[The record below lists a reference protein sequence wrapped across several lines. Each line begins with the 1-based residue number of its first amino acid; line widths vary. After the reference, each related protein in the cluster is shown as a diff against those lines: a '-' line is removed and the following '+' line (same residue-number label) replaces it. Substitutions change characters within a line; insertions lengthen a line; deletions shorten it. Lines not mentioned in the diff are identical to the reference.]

1 MSPDALATL
10 LLREGILSQA
20 RVEEAQER
28 QVMAGGTLDAAL
40 LELGFMDEAA
50 LLPLLERA
58 YHARAVGRAEL
69 AAVDPKVTAVFPR
82 RIAEKH
88 SVAPV
93 EVTGRRL
100 LLAVAGPPD
109 LALLDEIGFMLSV
122 YVRPATT
129 TQARVA
135 WALSRLYGVA
145 VPPRLEALLAR
156 SGEAP
161 EALRAAAEAWQTR
174 SSSRAAPIAEPAAPI
189 EESAAPAPGSPAA
202 APSRDASGWSVAA
215 HVGLDAKAPSAPSL
229 EALDG
234 GSLEAA
240 ATAKAAQA
248 RAARDPEARRRNE
261 RVLWTVDDAIAE
273 LALAEERDAM
283 LDVVL
288 RFAYRR
294 LSTVAIFVQ
303 QRTAEGPSFV
313 GWDVIDPLLGRKD
326 IASFALPAEGTH
338 GLGQVHS
345 MRSPFLGPLKREDP
359 LVRLFGRRPRAVV
372 LMPILVGDRLLGVL
386 YGDASGRSIPPSALA
401 ELHMVVPRLGKGLG
415 NLILRKK
422 RALRAQLGA
431 PEQLV
436 VGELPGAADADA
448 APGAP
453 TEEES
458 IAVAA
463 RAPSHPLP
471 TIDLDISV
479 LDDVDTL
486 EAPASLSSEL
496 PSSLATTPDMP
507 WADGRPDDEDVHLDE
522 SSLAALGHGAL
533 GHGALAHGAPAA
545 AGARSAR
552 LELPARPR
560 APIDEERDDDEL
572 VRVDAAMLAELEPR
586 VRPTTAPLLSSI
598 PDGEPMPGPTPA
610 ADALAGPPANAPPD
624 ASPGKAPATELPPEF
639 EPAHSDDL
647 AALLDE
653 TAMQGAVVPSPG
665 AAARESLLL
674 ATHRAW
680 LQHEDDEN
688 DALVGRLATQSESQG
703 RQALASVLAQ
713 RQAVMPSLSRYFPG
727 VLREHPFGGMGARP
741 EVGELSDCLHCL
753 TRFGPDLAAPI
764 LLAELDHED
773 RLHRYAAT
781 WALSALRVPAALS
794 RLALRV
800 FDAEPAIATLAL
812 EVLDAYRGEP
822 DFEKVLAGVRDLVRR
837 GDDFQRSRAVLAV
850 SELKDRG
857 ALPAL
862 IELLGTRPKELAED
876 AHRAL
881 IEITKQ
887 DLGSSDRRWRAWIED
902 NREVPRT
909 RWLID
914 GLRSQDEAV
923 RKSSQQELNRLTGQF
938 FGYRFDASRAERE
951 SGLQAW
957 NDWWAGQSR
966 EAPGRWP

>member
-1 MSPDALATL
+1 MNPDGLATL
-10 LLREGILSQA
+10 LLREGILPQA

-28 QVMAGGTLDAAL
+28 QVMAGGTLDSAL
-40 LELGFMDEAA
+40 LELGLMDEAA

-69 AAVDPKVTAVFPR
+69 GAVDGKVTAVFPR

-135 WALSRLYGVA
+135 WALSRLYGVP
-145 VPPRLEALLAR
+145 VPPRLEALLAKG
-156 SGEAP
+156 GEAP
-161 EALRAAAEAWQTR
+161 EELRVATDAWQARSSARSAPAAEPT
-174 SSSRAAPIAEPAAPI
+174 PPEPAPAVAATAP
-189 EESAAPAPGSPAA
+189 
-202 APSRDASGWSVAA
+202 DASGWSVAA
-215 HVGLDAKAPSAPSL
+215 HVGLDAKTPSAPSL

-248 RAARDPEARRRNE
+248 RAARDPEMRRRNE

-326 IASFALPAEGTH
+326 IASFALPAEGSH

-436 VGELPGAADADA
+436 VGALPGAVDADL
-448 APGAP
+448 AP

-471 TIDLDISV
+471 TIELDISV
-479 LDDVDTL
+479 LEDKDAL
-486 EAPASLSSEL
+486 EAPASLSSEI
-496 PSSLATTPDMP
+496 PTGPAAAAPEMP
-507 WADGRPDDEDVHLDE
+507 WADGRPDDEDVRLDD
-522 SSLAALGHGAL
+522 SALAALGHGL
-533 GHGALAHGAPAA
+533 SRGAASTPLATS
-545 AGARSAR
+545 SAR

-560 APIDEERDDDEL
+560 APIDEERDDDEPI
-572 VRVDAAMLAELEPR
+572 RVDAAMLAELEPR
-586 VRPTTAPLLSSI
+586 ARKAVAPLLSSI
-598 PDGEPMPGPTPA
+598 PDGEPMPAPTTVAPTVPA
-610 ADALAGPPANAPPD
+610 PTTAASEERAEERTEERAEVPAQQRA
-624 ASPGKAPATELPPEF
+624 ELPAEF

-688 DALVGRLATQSESQG
+688 DTLVGRLATQSESQG

-713 RQAVMPSLSRYFPG
+713 RLSVMPSLSRYFPG
-727 VLREHPFGGMGARP
+727 SLREHPFGGMGTRP
-741 EVGELSDCLHCL
+741 EVGEFSDCLHCL
-753 TRFGPDLAAPI
+753 LRFGPDLAAPV

-781 WALSALRVPAALS
+781 WALSALRVPAALP

-812 EVLDAYRGEP
+812 EVLDAYRELP
-822 DFEKVLAGVRDLVRR
+822 DFEKVLTGVRDLLRR
-837 GDDFQRSRAVLAV
+837 GDDFQRGRAVLAA
-850 SELKDRG
+850 SELKDRD

-881 IEITKQ
+881 VEITKQ
-887 DLGSSDRRWRAWIED
+887 DLGSSDRRWRAWVED

-938 FGYRFDASRAERE
+938 FGYRFDASRADRE